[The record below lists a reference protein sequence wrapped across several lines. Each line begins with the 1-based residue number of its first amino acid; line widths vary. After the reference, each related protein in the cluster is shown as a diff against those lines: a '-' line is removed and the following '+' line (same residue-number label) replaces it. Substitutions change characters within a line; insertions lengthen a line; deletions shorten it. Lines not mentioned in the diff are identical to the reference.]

1 MGAVKVVACKPPE
14 NVEEDSISPEFS
26 AYLAEAGQL
35 TIFTAA
41 VTEKAVAVF

>member
-1 MGAVKVVACKPPE
+1 MGAVKVVACKSIE
-14 NVEEDSISPEFS
+14 SAEEDSISPEFS
-26 AYLAEAGQL
+26 AYLAEAVQT